1 MRGDNPPLLYV
12 SGKYTAGVIK
22 ENIEAAEAV
31 SVQLMRNGF
40 DVICPHKN
48 TSGYEKYED
57 IPYDQ
62 YIAMDLNILERCDA
76 IYMMSN
82 WQESNGAKIEL
93 KHALDKGIPVV
104 LGANHNIEE
113 FTVEAYWNSVKALY
127 GGKENVRR

>member
-1 MRGDNPPLLYV
+1 MAPPLVYV
-12 SGKYTAGVIK
+12 SGPYTNGIIIK
-22 ENIEAAEAV
+22 NIEAAEAV

-48 TSGYEKYED
+48 TGGYEKYED

-82 WQESNGAKIEL
+82 WRESNGAKIEMQR
-93 KHALDKGIPVV
+93 ALEKGIPVI
-104 LGANHNIEE
+104 LGENHSIEE
-113 FTVEAYWNSVKALY
+113 FTVEAYWNSIKILY
-127 GGKENVRR
+127 GGKPNV